1 MNKSLFSKQLE
12 LTSILEEDVINATD
26 EEIKKAIEE
35 KKLLDLPLKE
45 GYKRS
50 VFKMKRLNYQ
60 EIQDY
65 TTKAK
70 ELSAS
75 LEPGEKPDETKL
87 LFELFNQCF
96 ISIKLEQAGKQITLK
111 KEDLVQDSESTVFD
125 ALTEVFGMAVLFHI
139 ANQIISESFIKQKKS
154 ILNLLDG

>member
-50 VFKMKRLNYQ
+50 VFKMKRLSYQ

-65 TTKAK
+65 TAKAK

-75 LEPGEKPDETKL
+75 LNLTAPKPHVKTW
-87 LFELFNQCF
+87 FE
-96 ISIKLEQAGKQITLK
+96 GK
-111 KEDLVQDSESTVFD
+111 
-125 ALTEVFGMAVLFHI
+125 
-139 ANQIISESFIKQKKS
+139 
-154 ILNLLDG
+154 